1 MYSDFERILSEEGL
15 KVADVRKGTGIGYST
30 FSDWKSGKSKPK
42 YGKMKQIADFLGVS
56 VDYLLN
62 GEEPKRDGEIFMTSF
77 TEEELSEAMMK
88 AFKNQYY
95 ADAATAELAQS
106 MKDNHELRVLFDA
119 AKDATPED
127 LRTVSDMLM
136 LLKQRRENAD

>member
-1 MYSDFERILSEEGL
+1 MYSDFERILSERGL
-15 KVADVRKGTGIGYST
+15 KVADVRKGTGISSST
-30 FSDWKSGKSKPK
+30 FTDWKAGRYTPK
-42 YGKMKQIADFLGVS
+42 FEKMKKIADFLDVPVEALSG
-56 VDYLLN
+56 
-62 GEEPKRDGEIFMTSF
+62 GEPKHKAVEVFRTSF